1 MRERG
6 LTGIQALLLVAVVV
20 ASLSAAMLLRGGHQ
34 RGTAGPVTVQDLLGR
49 EVTIPE
55 NLTRVVAIG
64 PGALRLLCYLGA
76 TDLLA
81 GVEESETRWGFT
93 GRDYAMAYGG
103 LFENLP
109 VVGPGG
115 PGKPPAP
122 ELLLAARPQLIL
134 MSPTY
139 AEMYDPDRLQ
149 AETGAAVL
157 VTGYTTSVAVS
168 EVEGLENM
176 LLTLGRALRKEE
188 RARELVKFIEGM
200 RSDLRNRLKGVTSYP
215 KFYIGATSYKGAQPF
230 TTSVTPHLSV
240 CLLGIRSLADNVA
253 AGTPPSVSFEYLL
266 REQPELVFIDEGNLN
281 TVLQDF
287 QKDPAKYRQLKAFQA
302 GRVYG
307 LLPYNYYATNFTV
320 AMADAY
326 YLGKV
331 LFPDRFADVNPAT
344 KADEIFRTFL
354 GVPLYSRYENAYGGF
369 IPLSDLFPPSS
380 S

>member
-1 MRERG
+1 MREGG
-6 LTGIQALLLVAVVV
+6 LARVQVLLLVAVLVA
-20 ASLSAAMLLRGGHQ
+20 ASLSAGALLKFGRQ
-34 RGTAGPVTVQDLLGR
+34 RGESGPVVVQDLLGR
-49 EVTIPE
+49 EVTVPE
-55 NLTRVVAIG
+55 NLTSVAAIG

-81 GVEESETRWGFT
+81 GVEESERSWGLT
-93 GRDYAMAYGG
+93 GRDYAMAHGR

-115 PGKPPAP
+115 PGRPPAP

-149 AETGAAVL
+149 AETGAAVM
-157 VTGYTTSVAVS
+157 VTGYTTSMAVS

-176 LLTLGRALRKEE
+176 LLTLGRALRREK
-188 RARELVKFIEGM
+188 RAEELVGFIEGV
-200 RSDLRNRLKGVTSYP
+200 RSDLRNRLKGITSYP

-240 CLLGIRSLADNVA
+240 SLLGIRSLADNVA
-253 AGTPPSVSFEYLL
+253 TGTPPSVSFEYLL
-266 REQPELVFIDEGNLN
+266 QQQPEVVFIDEGNLA
-281 TVLQDF
+281 TVRQDF
-287 QKDPAKYRQLKAFQA
+287 QKDPAKYRQLRAFQT
-302 GRVYG
+302 GSVYG

-331 LFPDRFADVNPAT
+331 LFPERFEDVDPAA
-344 KADEIFRTFL
+344 KADEIFRAFL
-354 GVPLYSRYENAYGGF
+354 GCPLYSRYENAYGGF
-369 IPLSDLFPPSS
+369 IPLSGFFPPS
-380 S
+380 

>member
-1 MRERG
+1 MKEGG
-6 LTGIQALLLVAVVV
+6 LAGAQVLLLVAVLVA
-20 ASLSAAMLLRGGHQ
+20 ASLSAGVLLKLRTREGV
-34 RGTAGPVTVQDLLGR
+34 AGPVVVQDLLGR
-49 EVTIPE
+49 EVTVPE

-76 TDLLA
+76 TDLLV
-81 GVEESETRWGFT
+81 GVEESERSWGLT
-93 GRDYAMAYGG
+93 GRDYAMAYGR

-115 PGKPPAP
+115 PGRPPAP

-149 AETGAAVL
+149 EETGAAVL
-157 VTGYTTSVAVS
+157 VTGYTTSMAVS

-176 LLTLGRALRKEE
+176 LLALGRALE
-188 RARELVKFIEGM
+188 RERRAGELVGFIENV
-200 RSDLRNRLKGVTSYP
+200 RSDLGRRLKGVTSYP

-230 TTSVTPHLSV
+230 TTSVVPHLSV
-240 CLLGIRSLADNVA
+240 SLLGIRSLADNVA
-253 AGTPPSVSFEYLL
+253 TGTPPSVSFEYLL
-266 REQPELVFIDEGNLN
+266 QEQPEVVFIDEGNLA
-281 TVLQDF
+281 TVRQDF
-287 QKDPAKYRQLKAFQA
+287 QKDPAKYRQLQAFQT

-320 AMADAY
+320 ALADAY

-331 LFPDRFADVNPAT
+331 LFPERFGDVDPAA
-344 KADEIFRTFL
+344 KADEIFRAFL
-354 GVPLYSRYENAYGGF
+354 GSPLYSQYENSYGGF
-369 IPLSDLFPPSS
+369 ISLSSFFPPS
-380 S
+380 